1 MEVNAMKVK
10 RNHRLSTIFF
20 SSVMIT
26 RQKFILLIFI
36 ALSLLIFH
44 ITLLAQQGILAQY
57 PQQEV
62 DNILVFRQSLPQV
75 FQAASREFEVP
86 FQLLEAIAFVE
97 SRWVHRVPEE
107 IKGEGHMPPSYG
119 VMGLRDD
126 DYFGHSLR
134 EAAKL
139 LGLPP
144 ESLKQ
149 NFIHNIRGA
158 AALLKIYA
166 DSLRKKGII
175 ITNKLEDWKEV
186 VEKYSGIPQPNL
198 AELYAYDVFNVLK
211 NGYEKDGIKIEKL
224 DIDISIFQKINRK
237 EIKKQEGFL
246 NQPDYPPAHWV
257 PAHPNNYGVS
267 NRPSSYSIDR
277 IVIHTGEGSY
287 AAIISWFQNPNARV
301 SAHYV
306 IRSSDGDVTQMVEH
320 KDIAYHA
327 GNYNYNL
334 HSIGIELEGY
344 ADDPSYFTQNL
355 YSSLTNLV
363 KFICNQHGI
372 PKNRVW
378 IIGHN
383 EVPSED
389 GSRWGGNSGHYD
401 PGGYFCWDYLITLIT
416 GQANTYQVVKVVNTS
431 KLNVRV
437 GPGVNYPILT
447 TVSQNQ
453 KFVSY
458 YSSSGWYL
466 IFIPG
471 GNSKHFDGWVS
482 GSYISIDY
490 SSVQL
495 KVVNVWPLTLR
506 VRTDPTSPDPSNIID
521 KVSESQRFVHTGN
534 QKLGFDGYIW
544 YEYYLPEI
552 SGYPTGWSSGAYL
565 KIIPPPVEVKEKSNE
580 IPSKFTLYQN
590 YPNPFNPTTTIE
602 FDIPERTN
610 VKLVIYDILGREIET
625 LIDKELEP
633 GKYKLNF
640 TATNLPSG
648 VYFYTLKTP
657 KSIQTKKML
666 LIK

>member
-144 ESLKQ
+144 DSLKQ

-166 DSLRKKGII
+166 DSLRKKGIV

-237 EIKKQEGFL
+237 EIKKSRRGF
-246 NQPDYPPAHWV
+246 
-257 PAHPNNYGVS
+257 
-267 NRPSSYSIDR
+267 
-277 IVIHTGEGSY
+277 
-287 AAIISWFQNPNARV
+287 
-301 SAHYV
+301 
-306 IRSSDGDVTQMVEH
+306 
-320 KDIAYHA
+320 
-327 GNYNYNL
+327 
-334 HSIGIELEGY
+334 
-344 ADDPSYFTQNL
+344 
-355 YSSLTNLV
+355 
-363 KFICNQHGI
+363 
-372 PKNRVW
+372 
-378 IIGHN
+378 
-383 EVPSED
+383 
-389 GSRWGGNSGHYD
+389 
-401 PGGYFCWDYLITLIT
+401 
-416 GQANTYQVVKVVNTS
+416 
-431 KLNVRV
+431 
-437 GPGVNYPILT
+437 
-447 TVSQNQ
+447 
-453 KFVSY
+453 
-458 YSSSGWYL
+458 
-466 IFIPG
+466 
-471 GNSKHFDGWVS
+471 
-482 GSYISIDY
+482 
-490 SSVQL
+490 
-495 KVVNVWPLTLR
+495 
-506 VRTDPTSPDPSNIID
+506 
-521 KVSESQRFVHTGN
+521 
-534 QKLGFDGYIW
+534 
-544 YEYYLPEI
+544 
-552 SGYPTGWSSGAYL
+552 
-565 KIIPPPVEVKEKSNE
+565 
-580 IPSKFTLYQN
+580 
-590 YPNPFNPTTTIE
+590 
-602 FDIPERTN
+602 
-610 VKLVIYDILGREIET
+610 
-625 LIDKELEP
+625 
-633 GKYKLNF
+633 
-640 TATNLPSG
+640 
-648 VYFYTLKTP
+648 
-657 KSIQTKKML
+657 
-666 LIK
+666 